1 MSHVSFMLEELLRRA
16 LLLYCVCHQ
25 HNINAERPQR
35 KGWREV
41 LMPSILVVDEE
52 PKLLFSLQKLL
63 ARNDHRVLAAESGS
77 EGLKQLLASS
87 PDLVLAGSKMQD
99 MEGKAFCRRVRALTG
114 GSVPLLVLTSNGS
127 IEDKLAYLRDG
138 ADDYMSHPFDPQE
151 LLARVEAILSRV
163 DQSRASERAD
173 LDAVRSRTLSR
184 LASQLS
190 APVQELSEHL
200 DNLSTARLIG
210 DQAAQRTSLRSAIE
224 LAHTLSELVDD
235 LEWAS
240 AGHVDHSLPREP
252 VRIAPI
258 VRRAAASAARQ
269 AVPKN
274 VRLNITCGGL
284 LSGMVNEGAIIRSLA
299 SLLEAVIELA
309 PTDGQVS
316 IMARRAPDRGLE
328 FVITEGHVAS
338 NGHGRPEN
346 LDDALRLT
354 RHVALGHHGKFDIE
368 QLRDGRH
375 SYVLWVPGRSPGASR
390 VA

>member
-1 MSHVSFMLEELLRRA
+1 
-16 LLLYCVCHQ
+16 
-25 HNINAERPQR
+25 
-35 KGWREV
+35 
-41 LMPSILVVDEE
+41 MPSILVVDEE

-63 ARNDHRVLAAESGS
+63 ARNSHSVVAAKSGS
-77 EGLKQLLASS
+77 EGLKHLLAST
-87 PDLVLAGSKMQD
+87 PDLILAGSKMQD

-114 GSVPLLVLTSNGS
+114 GRVPLLVLTTNGGM
-127 IEDKLAYLRDG
+127 EDKLAYLRDG
-138 ADDYMSHPFDPQE
+138 ADDYMTHPFDPQE

-184 LASQLS
+184 LASELRV
-190 APVQELSEHL
+190 PVQELTEHL
-200 DNLSTARLIG
+200 DKLSSARLLG
-210 DQAAQRTSLRSAIE
+210 DERVQRASLRSAIE
-224 LAHTLSELVDD
+224 IAHTLSELVDD

-240 AGHVDHSLPREP
+240 AGDVDYSLPREP

-274 VRLNITCGGL
+274 VRLSITCGGL

-309 PTDGQVS
+309 PPDGQVS

-328 FVITEGHVAS
+328 FVITEGQVMT
-338 NGHGRPEN
+338 NGQGRAEN
-346 LDDALRLT
+346 LDDAVHLT
-354 RHVALGHHGKFDIE
+354 RHVALGHHGKFDIQE
-368 QLRDGRH
+368 MHDGRH
-375 SYVLWVPGRSPGASR
+375 SYVLWVPGRSSGASR